1 MQTDGGIIMR
11 FLTQVVGLCCV
22 SIGSVSY
29 AADMT
34 ISAVEIVG
42 YGIFTARSVER
53 DRRSTASSPA
63 KDTVEGVHFVE
74 FTNDIPG
81 KLGIGF
87 GFQYIINTSP
97 KGGSIDVTTVI
108 IFPEGGLVDPRGRVY
123 ERSSEKQQV
132 PIGRKIFYGYGFDE
146 PWEIV
151 PGEWI
156 FQVWHR
162 KAKIAQ
168 KKFTVHPPV
177 EANDAA

>member
-1 MQTDGGIIMR
+1 MR
-11 FLTQVVGLCCV
+11 ALTMVVGLWCL

-42 YGIFTARSVER
+42 YGIFTARSTER
-53 DRRSTASSPA
+53 DQRATPTSPGR
-63 KDTVEGVHFVE
+63 DLVEGVRFVE
-74 FTNDIPG
+74 FTSDIPG
-81 KLGIGF
+81 ELGTGF
-87 GFQYIINTSP
+87 GFQYIINSSP
-97 KGGSIDVTTVI
+97 KGQLIDVTTVI
-108 IFPEGGLVDPRGRVY
+108 IFPEGGLVDARGRVY
-123 ERSSEKQQV
+123 KRASEKQRV

-168 KKFTVHPPV
+168 KKFTVFVPA
-177 EANDAA
+177 EASDAA